1 MSAWGVPALAR
12 ELGVAD
18 QGGEF
23 RVAMALRAGRLAG
36 LVHRFSSTDTFE
48 YYPQYELPDD
58 PAQRA
63 ELYAACRAL
72 CAIAPVSDA

>member
-1 MSAWGVPALAR
+1 MSAWSVPALAR
-12 ELGVAD
+12 ELGVDHA
-18 QGGEF
+18 GEF
-23 RVAMALRAGRLAG
+23 RVALALRQGRLAG
-36 LVHRFSSTDTFE
+36 LVHRFSSTDMFE

-72 CAIAPVSDA
+72 CAIAPGLGA